1 MIYQLFL
8 TAIFKSL
15 VLLNLIDKRLMF
27 AAFSRKLVSRI
38 NQTDIHGMKH
48 LAVA

>member
-1 MIYQLFL
+1 MLTLFNSNFHQPL
-8 TAIFKSL
+8 MLF
-15 VLLNLIDKRLMF
+15 NLIDKRLMF

-38 NQTDIHGMKH
+38 NQSDIHGMKH